1 MMPRALIGILAA
13 GLGALL
19 VWVMLGLPAPSGRVP
34 ALVAAHMNQS
44 GVTHDVTAVLLN
56 FRGYD
61 TLLEIAVLLLAVLG
75 VLAVRLA
82 AADTGGTLP
91 PPAGALLRALT
102 NLVVPL
108 MVLVAGYLLWAGA
121 HRPGGAF
128 QAGAVLAA
136 AGVLLRL
143 SGRLPALLPPR
154 FWLRAGLLL
163 GFAVFLAVALG
174 MTVAGDALLEYPVV
188 QAGAWITLIEVTL
201 TLSIGLILISLFVG
215 APAPGLTRHARSAS
229 GSPPS
234 PSGRGNEGEGQ
245 RGATTQSRKA
255 RA

>member
-19 VWVMLGLPAPSGRVP
+19 AWAMLGLPPPTGRVS
-34 ALVAAHMNQS
+34 ALVAAHLNES

-61 TLLEIAVLLLAVLG
+61 TLLEIGVLLLAVLG

-82 AADTGGTLP
+82 AADTGGPLP
-91 PPAGALLRALT
+91 PPGALLRALT

-143 SGRLPALLPPR
+143 AGRLPALLPPR
-154 FWLRAGLLL
+154 FWLRAGLLI

-174 MTVAGDALLEYPVV
+174 MTVAGKPLLEYPVG
-188 QAGAWITLIEVTL
+188 QAGGLILLIEATL

-215 APAPGLTRHARSAS
+215 APAPDGE
-229 GSPPS
+229 
-234 PSGRGNEGEGQ
+234 RGKTD
-245 RGATTQSRKA
+245 A
-255 RA
+255 